1 MTDRDEILECLYMF
15 FEAAGMEDDRIAA
28 ELDDASLETLI
39 NLYNEYCCETDDLD
53 W

>member
-1 MTDRDEILECLYMF
+1 MTNRDEVLECLYMY

-28 ELDDASLETLI
+28 ELDGASLETLI
-39 NLYNEYCCETDDLD
+39 ALYNDYCGETDDLD